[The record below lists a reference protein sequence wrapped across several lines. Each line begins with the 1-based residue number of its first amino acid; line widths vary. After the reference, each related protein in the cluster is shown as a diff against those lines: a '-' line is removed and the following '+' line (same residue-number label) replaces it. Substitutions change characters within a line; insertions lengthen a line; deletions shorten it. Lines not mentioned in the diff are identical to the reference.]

1 FPWYSLFPPFGGCP
15 IGREPPE
22 THRCVNFHFL
32 SARESNNS
40 RTACLIVI
48 FALRMLLARPSKIT
62 RILGHGR
69 VGYCD
74 ILALLRKKFLNLPNV
89 VSESGFHRR
98 GHSQG
103 AVYSAEI
110 IPAEVQRQHSVEFLP
125 FLRERIGQA
134 GESPH
139 LHSHREIRPLD
150 VRCAD
155 VLGVWIPVDRDFLA
169 ARTLGGGVPRFVLRV

>member
-1 FPWYSLFPPFGGCP
+1 MKMP
-15 IGREPPE
+15 
-22 THRCVNFHFL
+22 NF
-32 SARESNNS
+32 
-40 RTACLIVI
+40 
-48 FALRMLLARPSKIT
+48 
-62 RILGHGR
+62 
-69 VGYCD
+69 GYCD

-150 VRCAD
+150 MRRAD
-155 VLGVWIPVDRDFLA
+155 VAHVRVAVDDGLLTASTF
-169 ARTLGGGVPRFVLRV
+169 GGRVPRFVLRI